1 MQNIDKPVDI
11 DTSGP
16 GAEVELDENKETLVQ
31 EQTPTEGT
39 KDDNQPE
46 TNIEDGSSA
55 DDANAKSDE
64 PTDVQDEKKEST
76 DKSYS

>member
-1 MQNIDKPVDI
+1 MQNVDKPVDI

-16 GAEVELDENKETLVQ
+16 GAEVELEENKETLVQ

-46 TNIEDGSSA
+46 TNI
-55 DDANAKSDE
+55 
-64 PTDVQDEKKEST
+64 
-76 DKSYS
+76 